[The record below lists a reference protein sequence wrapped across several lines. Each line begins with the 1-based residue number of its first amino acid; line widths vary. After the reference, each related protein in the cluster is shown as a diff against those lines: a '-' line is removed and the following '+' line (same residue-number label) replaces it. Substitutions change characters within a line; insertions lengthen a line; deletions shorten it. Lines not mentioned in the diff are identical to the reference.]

1 MPFDD
6 PAMRPIGD
14 GRQLDAFIAEPQSDL
29 TDAAD
34 LVELTEYQRHCFA
47 YSAVRIHLQSI
58 TRRADITHRHAG
70 MQIAASSLQP

>member
-6 PAMRPIGD
+6 PATRTIGD
-14 GRQLDAFIAEPQSDL
+14 RRQLDPFIAEPQSDL

-34 LVELTEYQRHCFA
+34 LVGLTETQRHCFA

-70 MQIAASSLQP
+70 VQIAAACLQP